1 MSHEDEIKEKL
12 AIANRILVNENLTE
26 LGRGH
31 VAYKIDEGKIL
42 IPGHLHDYN
51 RSIADCN
58 VSDIVKIDY
67 NGKVLEGNYPES
79 MHEFFFYI
87 EVFKIRK
94 EVKAALHMHAFYTN
108 ILFMTGQK
116 LALASRDSFLFVDGV
131 KSFDGLPLFVNTRE
145 MGKNMAEALGGSIA
159 IVHRGH
165 GTFMVGQSIEEVVI
179 SAASLERACKKQ
191 VLASS
196 IGELL
201 EYDEKEIRK
210 TNTNEIRQEVTDI
223 DWGYFTTR
231 LSKFGMTG

>member
-1 MSHEDEIKEKL
+1 
-12 AIANRILVNENLTE
+12 
-26 LGRGH
+26 
-31 VAYKIDEGKIL
+31 
-42 IPGHLHDYN
+42 
-51 RSIADCN
+51 
-58 VSDIVKIDY
+58 
-67 NGKVLEGNYPES
+67 
-79 MHEFFFYI
+79 
-87 EVFKIRK
+87 
-94 EVKAALHMHAFYTN
+94 
-108 ILFMTGQK
+108 
-116 LALASRDSFLFVDGV
+116 
-131 KSFDGLPLFVNTRE
+131 
-145 MGKNMAEALGGSIA
+145 MGKNMAEALGGSTA